1 MAQVTISSNLLNKLR
16 GKNITVIVNQE
27 VADFSSEVLARLK
40 TDYVKDKNGM
50 WVIADKDSKRSIDK
64 WRKYRVE
71 DSSSMSFVFR
81 NDAKNDKGVLYPKY
95 IVGSPFVS
103 REKGL
108 DMQFFDDMNS
118 ELKNDLIKS
127 IKTGIKGI

>member
-1 MAQVTISSNLLNKLR
+1 MIESKVVVNIKKLPTKDILNR
-16 GKNITVIVNQE
+16 INIE
-27 VADFSSEVLARLK
+27 VEDLSARVLNRLK
-40 TDYVKDKNGM
+40 TPYTKSNDGL
-50 WVIADKDSKRSIDK
+50 WVIADVNSKRSIDK

-81 NDAKNDKGVLYPKY
+81 NDAKNVKGVLYPKY
-95 IVGSPFVS
+95 IVGNPFVS

-108 DMQFFDDMNS
+108 DMQFFNDMNS

>member
-1 MAQVTISSNLLNKLR
+1 MIESKVVVNIKKLPTKDILNR
-16 GKNITVIVNQE
+16 INIE
-27 VADFSSEVLARLK
+27 VEDLSAMVLNRLK
-40 TDYVKDKNGM
+40 TPYTKSNDGL
-50 WVIADKDSKRSIDK
+50 WVIADKNSKRSIDK

-71 DSSSMSFVFR
+71 DSSSMLFMFR
-81 NDAKNDKGVLYPKY
+81 NDAKNDKGVLYPRY

-103 REKGL
+103 RKKGL
-108 DMQFFDDMNS
+108 DMQFFDNMNS

>member
-1 MAQVTISSNLLNKLR
+1 MIESKVVVNIKKLPTKDILNR
-16 GKNITVIVNQE
+16 INIE
-27 VADFSSEVLARLK
+27 VEDLSARVLNRLK
-40 TDYVKDKNGM
+40 TPYTKSNDGL
-50 WVIADKDSKRSIDK
+50 WVIADKNSKRSIDK

-103 REKGL
+103 RKKGL
-108 DMQFFDDMNS
+108 DMQFFYNMNS

>member
-1 MAQVTISSNLLNKLR
+1 MIESKVVVNIKKLPTKDILNR
-16 GKNITVIVNQE
+16 INIE
-27 VADFSSEVLARLK
+27 VEDLSARVLNRLK
-40 TDYVKDKNGM
+40 TPYTKSNDGL
-50 WVIADKDSKRSIDK
+50 WVIADVNSKRSIDK

-103 REKGL
+103 RKKGL
-108 DMQFFDDMNS
+108 DMQFFDDMNN

>member
-1 MAQVTISSNLLNKLR
+1 MIESKVVVNIKKLPTKDILNR
-16 GKNITVIVNQE
+16 INIE
-27 VADFSSEVLARLK
+27 VEDLSARVLNRLK
-40 TDYVKDKNGM
+40 TPYNKSNDGL
-50 WVIADKDSKRSIDK
+50 WVIADRNSKRSIDK

-81 NDAKNDKGVLYPKY
+81 NDAKNDKGVLYPRY

-118 ELKNDLIKS
+118 ELKDDLIKS

>member
-1 MAQVTISSNLLNKLR
+1 MIESKVVVNIKKLPTKDILNR
-16 GKNITVIVNQE
+16 INIE
-27 VADFSSEVLARLK
+27 VEDLSARVLNRLK
-40 TDYVKDKNGM
+40 TPYTKSNDGL
-50 WVIADKDSKRSIDK
+50 WVIADVNSKRSIDK

-103 REKGL
+103 RKKGL
-108 DMQFFDDMNS
+108 DMQFFNDMNS